1 MKINVDPQILLSQAN
16 AQAPAKNVKRDDP
29 EALKKTCQEFEAIF
43 LASMFKA
50 MRQSVPQGGIIEKG
64 NADEIYQ
71 SLLDQEI
78 ATQAAKGQGMGI
90 AEVLYRQLNREAE

>member
-1 MKINVDPQILLSQAN
+1 MKINVDPQILLSQAS
-16 AQAPAKNVKRDDP
+16 APAPPKKVTGDDP

-43 LASMFKA
+43 LASMFKS

-78 ATQAAKGQGMGI
+78 ATQAAKGQGIGI
-90 AEVLYRQLNREAE
+90 AEVLFRQLNQTK